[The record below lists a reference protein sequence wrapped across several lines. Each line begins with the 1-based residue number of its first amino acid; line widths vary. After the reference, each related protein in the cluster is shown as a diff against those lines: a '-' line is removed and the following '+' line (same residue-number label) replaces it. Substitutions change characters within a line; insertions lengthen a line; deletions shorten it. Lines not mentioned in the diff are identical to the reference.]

1 MNRRKMKRHAAAPFM
16 RLRIWQAGET
26 RAAAWYTVKNF
37 RGFPPRAGAGG
48 TER

>member
-37 RGFPPRAGAGG
+37 RGFPPRAGG